1 MKEYLMD
8 RSPVRPYQRLVLSND
23 DRKVAGVAAGIGD
36 YFGID
41 HTLVRIAF
49 VALAFT
55 SISIFLYPLLWLI
68 MPRAE
73 RDFDDDDEPDTPGIW
88 SILFKAAV
96 IIGSVALISEVA
108 SDFTVAA
115 FAAGLLIGLFF
126 VYRGISSAVDQDDD
140 GTGIHR
146 SVTNSKIMGVFGG
159 LGETLEIDPTLLR
172 IAGAILLLVG
182 FPLILPAYLIF
193 GMIVPK
199 REAVLGEWER
209 G

>member
-1 MKEYLMD
+1 MKDYLMAT
-8 RSPVRPYQRLVLSND
+8 SVKPYQRLVRSYD
-23 DRKVAGVAAGIGD
+23 DRKIAGVAAGIGD

-55 SISIFLYPLLWLI
+55 SVSIFLYPLLWLL
-68 MPRAE
+68 MPRDESAI
-73 RDFDDDDEPDTPGIW
+73 DDDEPESPGIW
-88 SILFKAAV
+88 SILLKAAV
-96 IIGSVALISEVA
+96 IIGSVVLISEVA
-108 SDFTVAA
+108 SDFTFAA

-126 VYRGISSAVDQDDD
+126 LYRGISSAVDHDEE

-146 SVTNSKIMGVFGG
+146 SASNSKIMGVFGG
-159 LGETLEIDPTLLR
+159 LGESLGVDPTLLR

-193 GMIVPK
+193 GILVPK
-199 REAVLGEWER
+199 REAVSGEWE
-209 G
+209 GG